1 MSYFSNPNFMYL
13 QDKGNYSNKE
23 IDKFIIKAFQTGKK
37 KVINGNKKYV
47 VDKEIDR
54 IRKYIKF
61 REPNQKK
68 IKKSQKNTIKFYKN
82 FFPIVLIK
90 KKKKTQKTVL
100 LKRLAK
106 KKNIFKKKTQKNF
119 LRKRL
124 VKKS

>member
-61 REPNQKK
+61 REPNQEK
-68 IKKSQKNTIKFYKN
+68 IKKSKKNTIKFYKKY
-82 FFPIVLIK
+82 FPKVLIK
-90 KKKKTQKTVL
+90 KNKKTQK
-100 LKRLAK
+100 KP
-106 KKNIFKKKTQKNF
+106 
-119 LRKRL
+119 LRKK
-124 VKKS
+124 V